1 MTGLF
6 GVNVW
11 GERSPQDGDRNLNDE
26 KEPVQWIPEEKEI
39 QAEGI
44 ASAKVLR
51 SEESWCV

>member
-26 KEPVQWIPEEKEI
+26 KEPAQWIPEEKEI